1 MCTPSKKIATC
12 SGSRL
17 LYSKELAFLCK
28 WKRAG
33 HPDNCQSLGNDVSSQ
48 RRRNYQIMV
57 ATCRRI
63 GPNLSIM
70 SVRVVARIRPLLKSE
85 NEVDTIVRT
94 AGADEKARPNIVKV
108 PNPKNFSEQFSFQFN
123 SVYGEDTTQQ
133 EIFDAEGELGIP
145 LELTMIL
152 KNAL

>member
-1 MCTPSKKIATC
+1 MMFP
-12 SGSRL
+12 
-17 LYSKELAFLCK
+17 
-28 WKRAG
+28 
-33 HPDNCQSLGNDVSSQ
+33 SQ
-48 RRRNYQIMV
+48 RRWTIKLWPRL
-57 ATCRRI
+57 ADALDPT
-63 GPNLSIM
+63 LSNM

-123 SVYGEDTTQQ
+123 SVYGENTTQQ

-152 KNAL
+152 KMRCSCAHRQESVSWVRRHPLRLWPDLDRKDTHYARG